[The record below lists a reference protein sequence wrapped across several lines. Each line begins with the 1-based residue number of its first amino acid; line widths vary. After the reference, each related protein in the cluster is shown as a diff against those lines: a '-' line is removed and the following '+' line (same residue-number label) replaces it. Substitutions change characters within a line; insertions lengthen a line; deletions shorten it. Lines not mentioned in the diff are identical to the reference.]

1 MDASLQLFKS
11 TRLRKVFEIILAFGN
26 YMNSGRRGVVQG
38 FKLESLAKVRM
49 YVHAHICMHERT
61 HMDIHTHTHVHTV
74 WTS

>member
-49 YVHAHICMHERT
+49 YLYMHTYACMSA
-61 HMDIHTHTHVHTV
+61 HTHTHMHTV